1 MGDVM
6 NIVLIISI
14 IAFIV
19 VILAAFLIYLYI
31 SSKLKSKAF
40 KARIEQDSASEVSTG
55 THNRVKERVHLK
67 QSFTNIAS
75 TVGNIAPPKS
85 LEDASL
91 MRRDLVSIGYRGNN
105 AVSVFTGIRIICALV
120 LPAILYVSMLVTAT
134 HMVPLNLMIL
144 CLILAFFAYFLPILW
159 LRIKIAKRQEKL
171 LDGFPDA
178 VDMLVVCVEAGMGM
192 DAAIDRVGTEI
203 GYENDALSNEF
214 TLYNKEMRLG
224 KTRTQALKDLALRTG
239 LDEMKSLTT
248 LLLQTDKFG
257 TSVAQALRVHSEFL
271 RVQRYQRAEERA
283 AKLTVKL
290 VIPLIFCMFPS
301 VFIVI
306 LGPAIINAI
315 RLNQ

>member
-1 MGDVM
+1 M
-6 NIVLIISI
+6 NIVFFVSI

-19 VILAAFLIYLYI
+19 VILTAFLVYLYI
-31 SSKLKSKAF
+31 SSKLKSQAF
-40 KARIEQDSASEVSTG
+40 KARVEQDSASEVSTG
-55 THNRVKERVHLK
+55 TNNRVKERVHLK
-67 QSFTNIAS
+67 KYVTNVTSA
-75 TVGNIAPPKS
+75 VGNIAPPKS

-91 MRRDLVSIGYRGNN
+91 MRRDLTSIGYRGNN

-120 LPAILYVSMLVTAT
+120 LPAILYVLLLVTST
-134 HMVPLNLMIL
+134 HMVPLKLMIF
-144 CLILAFFAYFLPILW
+144 CMILAFFAFYLPILW

-203 GYENDALSNEF
+203 GYDNELLSNEF

-224 KTRTQALKDLALRTG
+224 KTRTQALKDLALRSG

-257 TSVAQALRVHSEFL
+257 TSIAQALRVHSDFL
-271 RVQRYQRAEERA
+271 RTRRYQRAEEKA
-283 AKLTVKL
+283 AKLSVKL

-315 RLNQ
+315 RINQ